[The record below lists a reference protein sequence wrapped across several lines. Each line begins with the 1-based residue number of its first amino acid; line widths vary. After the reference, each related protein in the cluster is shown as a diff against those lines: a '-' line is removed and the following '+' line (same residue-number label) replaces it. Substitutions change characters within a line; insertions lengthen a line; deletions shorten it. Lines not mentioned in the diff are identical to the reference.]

1 MKITV
6 GVAVGEDVGV
16 GSVGVNVGVRVV
28 VGMAAAV
35 RVEAAFAVNAIMV
48 LISFGSAVGY
58 GVSATA
64 GPQAITNTSA
74 VNRYRSFVFRV
85 VIRPLSHPTGI
96 RIQMFCYFSTMIA
109 VYG

>member
-1 MKITV
+1 MNVKVGTTIFVGVDRMKITV

-48 LISFGSAVGY
+48 LISFGSAVG
-58 GVSATA
+58 
-64 GPQAITNTSA
+64 
-74 VNRYRSFVFRV
+74 
-85 VIRPLSHPTGI
+85 
-96 RIQMFCYFSTMIA
+96 
-109 VYG
+109 